1 VTAAAGP
8 WRRFIPSRE
17 RLSDLRGRWHRVL
30 VLSAVTGL
38 ITSLTVVGFTELTE
52 GVLLDHLLELAE
64 PALVVAP
71 VVGLIIAWAL
81 LRFAGR
87 HATPAIS
94 DEYLRAYHGRPC
106 RRDVRAFGSRVAA
119 SVATLGSGGAMGFE
133 GPSMFLG
140 ASTGR
145 WLQDRYRR
153 FFRAQD
159 THVLLVAGAAAGVAA
174 IFKAPATGAIFALEV
189 PYQQDNA
196 SHAVLPALIASAT
209 SYLTFVLFE
218 GTDRLFPVSGVPGF
232 DARDLLGALGIGLLC
247 GLGARL
253 FATVIVRVKQVQR
266 RTPASRALLIAGI
279 GMALLTALSLLAFD
293 QPLSLGPG
301 YDAIAWAQD
310 PSRSVWLVL
319 LLMAVRPVA
328 TTLTLVGGGAGGLF
342 IPLFVEGWL
351 VGTAL
356 EAILATDTS
365 LFPVIGA
372 AAFLGAG
379 YRTPIAAVVFVA
391 EATGRPGFIVPALLA
406 TAVAQLL
413 MGSKSITEYQL
424 PRRVSA
430 LKRRLEQPVS
440 VAVQT
445 DDPTCTSSTMLARVV
460 RESRSGASMPVVDDG
475 SYRGMV
481 SITRAV
487 VSVDPADWGS
497 TSVAAWIDPVEP
509 VGEDWPVRRALD
521 ALKTA
526 GLDLL
531 PVVDT
536 GGAYVGV
543 VHGADLMPD
552 DAES

>member
-30 VLSAVTGL
+30 VLSVVTGL
-38 ITSLTVVGFTELTE
+38 LTSLTVVGFTELTE

-81 LRFAGR
+81 LRFVGR
-87 HATPAIS
+87 NATPAIS

-218 GTDRLFPVSGVPGF
+218 GTDRLFPVSGAPGF
-232 DARDLLGALGIGLLC
+232 DARDLLGALGIGVLC

-253 FATVIVRVKQVQR
+253 FAIVIVRVKQVQR
-266 RTPASRALLIAGI
+266 RTPASRALLIAGV
-279 GMALLTALSLLAFD
+279 GMAVLTALSLLAFD

-319 LLMAVRPVA
+319 LLVAIRPLA

-430 LKRRLEQPVS
+430 LKRRMEQPVS
-440 VAVQT
+440 VVVRT
-445 DDPTCTSSTMLARVV
+445 DDPTCTSSTVLARVV

-487 VSVDPADWGS
+487 VTVDPADWRS

-526 GLDLL
+526 RLDQL